1 MAKEIKVPV
10 PDQTTEEVRIVKW
23 IKNEGETVAK
33 GEVILEVETDKSV
46 MEVESIEAGV
56 LLKQMAAVD
65 DMVAVSAVVGY
76 VGEAGEVI
84 EETSPQSTVHS
95 PQKEEESSQFTV
107 HSSQQEG
114 ITEAGMSPEGVKE
127 LKIPVPDQTTE
138 EVRIVAWKKAEGET
152 VAKGEVILEVETD
165 KSVMEVESIENGVLL
180 KQMAAVD
187 DMVAVSAV
195 VGYVGPA
202 GSVIGEKSPQSPVS
216 SPQEEEERSQ
226 ISDIRSQK
234 GKEESGQGSVVSGQ
248 EEGKRVKASP
258 MARKL
263 AGKLGVDL
271 SRVTGSGPQGR
282 IVRED
287 VEKQGKRQK
296 AKGKSEEIRGDIVGG
311 RIVASPNAKRLAK
324 EMGVDLSRVR
334 GSGANGRIIGD
345 DVLRSSQFTVH
356 SSQKEKE
363 TAAGAVTAAEGQP
376 AAGTSV
382 AISKMRRAI
391 GKNLQMSFRDT
402 PHFFVTMSADMSQAM
417 SVRNE
422 LNAGRSKEKRI
433 SVNDLVVRAA
443 ALALK
448 QYPAVNSRMD
458 DKEIHYL
465 PDINVGVATAVEA
478 GLVVP
483 VLTNADQ
490 RGWDDLALETKRLA
504 REARGGKILN
514 AGKGTFTVS
523 NLGMFG
529 VEEFTAIINPPESAI
544 LAVGA
549 GKNQVVDIGGGI
561 GVRPMMKMTLCSD
574 HRVVDGAL
582 AAQFLRAIKV
592 YLEEEISRE
601 R

>member
-23 IKNEGETVAK
+23 VKGEGEAVAK

-46 MEVESIEAGV
+46 MEVESIEEGV
-56 LLKQMAAVD
+56 LLKQMVQVD

-76 VGEAGEVI
+76 VGQSGESI
-84 EETSPQSTVHS
+84 GDPSPQSTVAS
-95 PQKEEESSQFTV
+95 PQEEGESSQFTV
-107 HSSQQEG
+107 HSSQEEGKESGQGSVVSGQE
-114 ITEAGMSPEGVKE
+114 IEEVIVEISEGVKE

-138 EVRIVAWKKAEGET
+138 EVRVVGWKKTEGEA
-152 VAKGEVILEVETD
+152 VAKGEVVLEVETD
-165 KSVMEVESIENGVLL
+165 KSVMEVESIADGVLL
-180 KQMAAVD
+180 KQAYKED
-187 DMVAVSAV
+187 DMVPVGEV

-202 GSVIGEKSPQSPVS
+202 GTVLEGRRQKA
-216 SPQEEEERSQ
+216 
-226 ISDIRSQK
+226 K
-234 GKEESGQGSVVSGQ
+234 GKSEEKAAETSMPTLR
-248 EEGKRVKASP
+248 EGMPPERVKASP
-258 MARKL
+258 MAKKL

-271 SRVTGSGPQGR
+271 SLVTGSGAQGR

-287 VEKQGKRQK
+287 VEKQVKSQK
-296 AKGKSEEIRGDIVGG
+296 SKVKSEEIRVDIVGG
-311 RIVASPNAKRLAK
+311 RIFASPNAKRLAK
-324 EMGVDLSRVR
+324 ELGVDLSRVR
-334 GSGANGRIIGD
+334 GSGPNGRIVGA
-345 DVLRSSQFTVH
+345 DVERFAKTDMPKLRVGMPPGG
-356 SSQKEKE
+356 KVE
-363 TAAGAVTAAEGQP
+363 VAEGQP
-376 AAGTSV
+376 AAGSSV
-382 AISKMRRAI
+382 AITKMRRAI

-417 SVRNE
+417 AVRTE
-422 LNAGRSKEKRI
+422 LNAGRPKEKRI
-433 SVNDLVVRAA
+433 SVNDLVMRAV

-458 DKEIHYL
+458 EKEIYYL
-465 PDINVGVATAVEA
+465 KDINVGVATAVEA

-504 REARGGKILN
+504 QAARGGKILN
-514 AGKGTFTVS
+514 AGKGTFTLS

-549 GKNQVVDIGGGI
+549 VKNEVVDIGGGI

-582 AAQFLRAIKV
+582 AAQFLRAVKI
-592 YLEEEISRE
+592 YLEEEINSE
-601 R
+601 G